1 LILLALL
8 FSVSLACVDD
18 SDCGG
23 PDQAGLCVAG
33 TCQCGVGYA
42 GAELWDPTSC
52 SQVCVPPAVPDS
64 VAFLNE
70 PIIGLAAISG
80 NLTLN
85 VTMDVNSKQIPTTV
99 AWQHPVTGVEC
110 DLMPGAL
117 GAGQWTQQVNDAS
130 RCDSVLV
137 YQAPFSTETAR
148 NCWETLATRQ
158 ETGALYQT
166 TFNQYR
172 SRVEV
177 IQSGLAPFGQSV
189 PNNKRQSADETS
201 ITRQFRREYTISV
214 ATQFSVISD
223 EFQVVAGGRVL
234 YRLVEIDYDL
244 LNNQIVAV
252 IETQVADTARLA
264 NSAVNSEASSG
275 ISSLNGAVTFDAAC
289 DPSAS
294 SPGNCNQF
302 HRVPFADEPC
312 AVVGAALVL
321 DVEFQCADGSDAATC
336 GYTNLPADRVYAL
349 PNLILDYDACPR
361 AIEYGI
367 DGAASSIRLYTDP
380 GRTTD
385 VTAPVLQGT
394 ILYGQCEIF
403 PTANAEFESTTLSAL
418 KVFQVASP
426 ANLDLGD
433 QLSSTFLT
441 LTSASATQTSPASAV
456 WQFSLDVDASF
467 FDITETYFLEATID
481 LTFANT
487 GSLTKRLI
495 IPLLPGRKR
504 SNTAVALIAAGAPRQ
519 AQEGNSDQVR
529 SNIFKMQA
537 EEREEENEAP
547 VSGSASTAIIAAG
560 AAIGAV
566 ALVAIAA
573 ILIVFA
579 VKKRRRREEEEEEQR
594 QRKEQRV
601 AVADSVE
608 VAKSTDHIVVSMST
622 SSSDD
627 DGLDYL

>member
-1 LILLALL
+1 MIRSLILLALL
-8 FSVSLACVDD
+8 VSVSLACTLD
-18 SDCGG
+18 SECGG

-33 TCQCGVGYA
+33 TCQCGVGFA
-42 GAELWDPTSC
+42 GATLVDPASC

-70 PIIGLAAISG
+70 PIIGLAAIAG
-80 NLTLN
+80 DLTLN

-99 AWQHPVTGVEC
+99 AWQHPVTGTEC

-117 GAGQWTQQVNDAS
+117 GSGRWTQQVNDAAQ
-130 RCDSVLV
+130 CDSVLV
-137 YQAPFSTETAR
+137 YRAPFSAETAR
-148 NCWETLATRQ
+148 DCWETLATRQ
-158 ETGALYQT
+158 ETSALYQT
-166 TFNQYR
+166 TFSQYR

-177 IQSGLAPFGQSV
+177 VQSGLAPFGQSV
-189 PNNKRQSADETS
+189 PTKRQSSDETS

-223 EFQVVAGGRVL
+223 QFQVVAGGRVL

-244 LNNQIVAV
+244 LNNQIIAV

-264 NSAVNSEASSG
+264 SSAVNSESSSG

-289 DPSAS
+289 DPAAS
-294 SPGNCNQF
+294 SAGNCNQF
-302 HRVPFADEPC
+302 HRVPFSDEPC
-312 AVVGAALVL
+312 AVTGASLVL
-321 DVEFQCADGSDAATC
+321 NVEFQCADGSDAGTC
-336 GYTNLPADRVYAL
+336 GYTDLPVDRIYAL

-403 PTANAEFESTTLSAL
+403 PTANAEFQSNTLTAL

-441 LTSASATQTSPASAV
+441 LTSGATQTSPASAV
-456 WQFSLDVDASF
+456 WQFSLDIDAAF
-467 FDITETYFLEATID
+467 FDITQTYFLEATIE

-504 SNTAVALIAAGAPRQ
+504 SNTAVALLAAGAPRQ

-529 SNIFKMQA
+529 SNIFKMAA
-537 EEREEENEAP
+537 EEREDEEEAP

-560 AAIGAV
+560 AAIGAI

-579 VKKRRRREEEEEEQR
+579 VKKRRRREEEEENVQDIEVQAGETASTE
-594 QRKEQRV
+594 KDTS
-601 AVADSVE
+601 DS
-608 VAKSTDHIVVSMST
+608 
-622 SSSDD
+622 
-627 DGLDYL
+627 LDYL